1 MVLTISNRY
10 SPLRNW
16 LIFPFLILLGLV
28 QTTLLNNFR
37 IFGVKP
43 DFLLIAIIIAS
54 TFFEWE
60 KILILAVFTGIL
72 KDSLSIN
79 VFGINTLLFP
89 FWSYLTRVLSGKIN
103 LDNNFA
109 YAALILAIG
118 ILSGIIRLIFAS
130 LGSSL
135 FIPLGVFLRI
145 IFLESLYSAI
155 ATPLIFEIIKPAL
168 SKERAQDNLKTIT
181 LIDK

>member
-1 MVLTISNRY
+1 MVLTVSNRY

-16 LIFPFLILLGLV
+16 IFPAFLILLGLV
-28 QTTLLNNFR
+28 QATLLNNFR

-43 DFLLIAIIIAS
+43 DFLLIAIVIAS
-54 TFFEWE
+54 TFFKWE

-72 KDSLSIN
+72 KDSLSSN

-103 LDNNFA
+103 LDNNLS

-118 ILSGIIRLIFAS
+118 ILSGIIRLIFIS
-130 LGSSL
+130 LGSAL

-145 IFLESLYSAI
+145 IFLESLYGAI

-168 SKERAQDNLKTIT
+168 SKESAQDNLKTIT
-181 LIDK
+181 LTDK

>member
-1 MVLTISNRY
+1 MVLTVSNRH

-16 LIFPFLILLGLV
+16 FFPPFLILLGLV
-28 QTTLLNNFR
+28 QATLLNNFR

-43 DFLLIAIIIAS
+43 DFLLIAIVIAS
-54 TFFEWE
+54 TFFKLE
-60 KILILAVFTGIL
+60 KILILAVLAGML
-72 KDSLSIN
+72 KDSLSAN
-79 VFGINTLLFP
+79 VFGTNTLLFP

-109 YAALILAIG
+109 YAALVLAFG
-118 ILSGIIRLIFAS
+118 IFGGIIRLIFLS
-130 LGSSL
+130 LGNAF
-135 FIPLGVFLRI
+135 FIPIGVFLRI
-145 IFLESLYSAI
+145 TFLESLYGAI
-155 ATPLIFEIIKPAL
+155 AVPLIFKIIKPAL